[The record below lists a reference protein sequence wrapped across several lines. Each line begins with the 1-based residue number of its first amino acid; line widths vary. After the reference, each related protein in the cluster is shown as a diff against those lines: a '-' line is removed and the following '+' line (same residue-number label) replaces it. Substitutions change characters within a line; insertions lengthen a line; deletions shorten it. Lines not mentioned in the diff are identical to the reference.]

1 MKRKQALE
9 AYSALLGVSLN
20 KMTEAMTDAVL
31 ADALALSAIR
41 DQVEK
46 VEKELSR
53 RTIET
58 ISKERLAEYDN
69 LVTKMEALNGQHKAA
84 LQAVINDNFADVVK
98 AQKAFI
104 KAFNKWLEKDVDVE
118 IETLD
123 RNEFIKA
130 MKESEQTITPA
141 MVEALSFIFVDQK
154 SSQVTID
161 ASEIDGLFEDIN
173 L

>member
-31 ADALALSAIR
+31 ADTLALATIR
-41 DQVEK
+41 EQVAQ
-46 VEKELSR
+46 VEKELRR

-58 ISKERLAEYDN
+58 ISQERLAEYDN

-84 LQAVINDNFADVVK
+84 MQAVINDNFADVVK

-118 IETLD
+118 IETID
-123 RNEFIKA
+123 RKEFIKA
-130 MKESEQTITPA
+130 VKESEQNITPA
-141 MVEALSFIFVDQK
+141 TLDALAFLFNDYKAVSAEF
-154 SSQVTID
+154 D
-161 ASEIDGLFEDIN
+161 ASEIDSLLKEE
-173 L
+173 

>member
-31 ADALALSAIR
+31 ADTLALAAIR
-41 DQVEK
+41 EQVAQ
-46 VEKELSR
+46 VEKELRR

-58 ISKERLAEYDN
+58 INQERLAEYDN

-84 LQAVINDNFADVVK
+84 MQAVINDNFADVVK
-98 AQKAFI
+98 VQKAFI

-123 RNEFIKA
+123 RKEFIKA

-141 MVEALSFIFVDQK
+141 ILDAIAFLFNDYKAVSAKF
-154 SSQVTID
+154 D
-161 ASEIDGLFEDIN
+161 ASEIDCLLKEE
-173 L
+173 

>member
-31 ADALALSAIR
+31 ADTLALATIR
-41 DQVEK
+41 EQVAQ
-46 VEKELSR
+46 VEKELRR

-58 ISKERLAEYDN
+58 ISQERLAEYDN

-84 LQAVINDNFADVVK
+84 MQAVINDNFADVVK

-118 IETLD
+118 IETID
-123 RNEFIKA
+123 RKEFIKA
-130 MKESEQTITPA
+130 VKESEQNITPA
-141 MVEALSFIFVDQK
+141 TLDALAFLFNDYKAVSAKF
-154 SSQVTID
+154 D
-161 ASEIDGLFEDIN
+161 ASEIDCLLSEE
-173 L
+173 

>member
-31 ADALALSAIR
+31 ADTLALAAIR
-41 DQVEK
+41 EQVAQ
-46 VEKELSR
+46 VEKELRR

-58 ISKERLAEYDN
+58 ISQERLAEYDN

-84 LQAVINDNFADVVK
+84 MQAVINDNFADVVK

-104 KAFNKWLEKDVDVE
+104 KALNKWLEKDVT
-118 IETLD
+118 IELE
-123 RNEFIKA
+123 RMERKEFIKA

-141 MVEALSFIFVDQK
+141 TLDILSPLFADYKAI
-154 SSQVTID
+154 SAELD
-161 ASEIDGLFEDIN
+161 ASEIDCLLED
-173 L
+173 

>member
-31 ADALALSAIR
+31 ADTLALATIR
-41 DQVEK
+41 EQVAQ
-46 VEKELSR
+46 VEKELRR

-58 ISKERLAEYDN
+58 IDNARLAEYDN

-84 LQAVINDNFADVVK
+84 MQAVINDNFADVVK

-118 IETLD
+118 IETID
-123 RNEFIKA
+123 RKEFIKA
-130 MKESEQTITPA
+130 VKESEQNITPA
-141 MVEALSFIFVDQK
+141 TLDALAFLFNDYKAVSAEF
-154 SSQVTID
+154 D
-161 ASEIDGLFEDIN
+161 ASEIDSLLKEE
-173 L
+173 

>member
-9 AYSALLGVSLN
+9 AYSALMGVSLN

-31 ADALALSAIR
+31 ADTLALAAIR
-41 DQVEK
+41 EQVAQ
-46 VEKELSR
+46 VEKELRR

-58 ISKERLAEYDN
+58 ISQERLAEYDN

-84 LQAVINDNFADVVK
+84 MQAVINDNFADVVK

-104 KAFNKWLEKDVDVE
+104 KALNKWLEKDVT
-118 IETLD
+118 IELE
-123 RNEFIKA
+123 RMERKEFIKA

-141 MVEALSFIFVDQK
+141 DLDILSPLFADYKAI
-154 SSQVTID
+154 SAELD
-161 ASEIDGLFEDIN
+161 ASEIDCLLED
-173 L
+173 

>member
-31 ADALALSAIR
+31 ADTLALATIR
-41 DQVEK
+41 EQVAQ
-46 VEKELSR
+46 VEKELRR

-58 ISKERLAEYDN
+58 IDNARLAEYDN

-84 LQAVINDNFADVVK
+84 MQAVINDNFADVVK

-118 IETLD
+118 IETID
-123 RNEFIKA
+123 RKEFIKA
-130 MKESEQTITPA
+130 VKESEQNITPA
-141 MVEALSFIFVDQK
+141 TLDALAFLFNDYKAVSAEF
-154 SSQVTID
+154 D
-161 ASEIDGLFEDIN
+161 ASEIDSLLSEE
-173 L
+173 

>member
-31 ADALALSAIR
+31 ADTLALATIR
-41 DQVEK
+41 EQVAQ
-46 VEKELSR
+46 VEKELRR

-58 ISKERLAEYDN
+58 IDNARLAEYDN

-84 LQAVINDNFADVVK
+84 MQAVINDNFADVVK

-118 IETLD
+118 IETID
-123 RNEFIKA
+123 RKEFIKA
-130 MKESEQTITPA
+130 VKESEQNITPA
-141 MVEALSFIFVDQK
+141 TLDALAFLFDDYKAVSAEF
-154 SSQVTID
+154 D
-161 ASEIDGLFEDIN
+161 ASEIDSLLKEE
-173 L
+173 

>member
-31 ADALALSAIR
+31 ADTLALAAIR
-41 DQVEK
+41 EQVAQ
-46 VEKELSR
+46 VEKELRR

-58 ISKERLAEYDN
+58 ISQERLAEYDN

-84 LQAVINDNFADVVK
+84 MQAVINDNFADVVK

-123 RNEFIKA
+123 RKEFIKA

-141 MVEALSFIFVDQK
+141 ILDAIAFIFNDYKAV
-154 SSQVTID
+154 SAEFD
-161 ASEIDGLFEDIN
+161 ASEIDCLLKEE
-173 L
+173 

>member
-31 ADALALSAIR
+31 ADTLALATIR
-41 DQVEK
+41 EQVAQ
-46 VEKELSR
+46 VEKELRR

-58 ISKERLAEYDN
+58 IDNARLAEYDN

-84 LQAVINDNFADVVK
+84 MQAVINDNFADVVK

-118 IETLD
+118 IETID
-123 RNEFIKA
+123 RKEFIKA
-130 MKESEQTITPA
+130 VKESEQTITPA
-141 MVEALSFIFVDQK
+141 TLDALAFIFNDYK
-154 SSQVTID
+154 AASGEFD
-161 ASEIDGLFEDIN
+161 ASEIDSLLKEE
-173 L
+173 

>member
-31 ADALALSAIR
+31 ADTLALATIR
-41 DQVEK
+41 EQVAQ
-46 VEKELSR
+46 VEKELRR

-58 ISKERLAEYDN
+58 ISQERLAEYDN

-84 LQAVINDNFADVVK
+84 MQAVINDNFADVVK
-98 AQKAFI
+98 AQKAFV

-118 IETLD
+118 IETID
-123 RNEFIKA
+123 RKEFIKA
-130 MKESEQTITPA
+130 VKESEQNITPA
-141 MVEALSFIFVDQK
+141 TLDALSFVFNDYKAV
-154 SSQVTID
+154 SAEFD
-161 ASEIDGLFEDIN
+161 ASEIDCLLKEE
-173 L
+173 

>member
-31 ADALALSAIR
+31 ADTLALAAIR
-41 DQVEK
+41 EQVAQ
-46 VEKELSR
+46 VEKELRR

-58 ISKERLAEYDN
+58 ISQERLAEYDN

-84 LQAVINDNFADVVK
+84 MQAVINDNFADVVK
-98 AQKAFI
+98 AQKAFV
-104 KAFNKWLEKDVDVE
+104 KAFNKWLEKDVDLE

-123 RNEFIKA
+123 RKEFIKA

-141 MVEALSFIFVDQK
+141 ILDAIAFIFNDYKAV
-154 SSQVTID
+154 SAEFD
-161 ASEIDGLFEDIN
+161 ASEIDCLLKEE
-173 L
+173 